1 MNITHCTGV
10 ADSSR
15 KSRDHPDD
23 PLRRGLPRTFRQSGL
38 QRLRRPGDRARGSVQ
53 LSETGFC
60 CRDGPAL
67 GFLER
72 QRALPSLESGR
83 VDRLVQRN
91 DQPPV
96 GKSLRRSREITSQIT
111 GRKADR
117 HDVAAEVLD
126 PFLGRFERRDPSDE
140 SEGRP
145 LVGLVEKSF
154 RVKRDLRPVS
164 ILPGGDLFKNPHL
177 AANFI
182 M

>member
-1 MNITHCTGV
+1 M
-10 ADSSR
+10 
-15 KSRDHPDD
+15 
-23 PLRRGLPRTFRQSGL
+23 
-38 QRLRRPGDRARGSVQ
+38 Q

-60 CRDGPAL
+60 CRDGLGL

-83 VDRLVQRN
+83 V
-91 DQPPV
+91 
-96 GKSLRRSREITSQIT
+96 
-111 GRKADR
+111 DR

-154 RVKRDLRPVS
+154 RVKRDLRPVN
-164 ILPGGDLFKNPHL
+164 ILLEAISSKIL
-177 AANFI
+177 I
-182 M
+182 WQQIL

>member
-15 KSRDHPDD
+15 KSRIIRTIRSAEASPAPFDSPACSDCGD
-23 PLRRGLPRTFRQSGL
+23 PATGQGAPCSSA
-38 QRLRRPGDRARGSVQ
+38 RPASAAGTVW
-53 LSETGFC
+53 
-60 CRDGPAL
+60 AL
-67 GFLER
+67 GSLSGSELFQASKAAASIASSSGMTSRPSER
-72 QRALPSLESGR
+72 A
-83 VDRLVQRN
+83 
-91 DQPPV
+91 
-96 GKSLRRSREITSQIT
+96 LRRSREITSQIT

-154 RVKRDLRPVS
+154 RVKRDLRPVN
-164 ILPGGDLFKNPHL
+164 ILPGRPISSKILIWQQIL
-177 AANFI
+177 
-182 M
+182 

>member
-1 MNITHCTGV
+1 MKAIVYTSQTGHTQRYAQMLAERTGV
-10 ADSSR
+10 
-15 KSRDHPDD
+15 
-23 PLRRGLPRTFRQSGL
+23 
-38 QRLRRPGDRARGSVQ
+38 
-53 LSETGFC
+53 
-60 CRDGPAL
+60 PAY
-67 GFLER
+67 
-72 QRALPSLESGR
+72 SLKEA
-83 VDRLVQRN
+83 
-91 DQPPV
+91 
-96 GKSLRRSREITSQIT
+96 GKSLRRGREITSQIT

-154 RVKRDLRPVS
+154 RVKRDLRPVN

>member
-15 KSRDHPDD
+15 KSRIIRTIRSAEASPAPFDSPACSDCGD
-23 PLRRGLPRTFRQSGL
+23 PATRT
-38 QRLRRPGDRARGSVQ
+38 RGSMQ

-60 CRDGPAL
+60 CRDGPGL

-154 RVKRDLRPVS
+154 RVKRDLCPVN

>member
-15 KSRDHPDD
+15 KSRIIRTI
-23 PLRRGLPRTFRQSGL
+23 RRGLPRTFRQSGL
-38 QRLRRPGDRARGSVQ
+38 QRLRRPGDRTRGSMQ

-60 CRDGPAL
+60 CRDGPGL

-154 RVKRDLRPVS
+154 RVKRDLRPVN